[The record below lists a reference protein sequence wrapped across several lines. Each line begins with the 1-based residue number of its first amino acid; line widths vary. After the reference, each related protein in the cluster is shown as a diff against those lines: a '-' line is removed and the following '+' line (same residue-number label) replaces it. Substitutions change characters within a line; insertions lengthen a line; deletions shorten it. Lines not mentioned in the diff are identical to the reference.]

1 MIEGKVF
8 LKLDASNL
16 SAWEVRKTQLGS
28 HLRNLV
34 HSDDHAF
41 VFSNESQELSFS
53 DPWQK
58 YKDGQLSKN
67 VMNLPCKASLAYVDR
82 YKEKFAT
89 PGFQLPPILKKRAH
103 STVSSDSPSTFA
115 TAATVSSTSSAT
127 STQSF
132 AVKNSVNASVI
143 DLTENQYATI
153 SSPNHKV
160 HVVEQRAYQEQA
172 SPMSSMASSASP
184 VPTATSPKTARMRQ
198 LEFKVESHDK
208 KLTDIQTSVT
218 VLDDKIV
225 TQGEKTS
232 FQFTRFEEM
241 LSHITG
247 TIVDGMQKMADPKT
261 APKTDTPMN
270 NSLVTTEEFGLYD
283 PIRRAAEWNETRR
296 RDQTH
301 RLYVATQR
309 AEYISQLRRDTQASS
324 GDSVDFE
331 AIADQRYP
339 YPPEIDYPD
348 DIQYDDDL

>member
-1 MIEGKVF
+1 LFRSVDRTIEGKVF

-16 SAWEVRKTQLGS
+16 SAWEVRKPQLGH

-34 HSDDHAF
+34 HPDDHAL
-41 VFSNESQELSFS
+41 VFSNESQDLSFS

-115 TAATVSSTSSAT
+115 TAATASSTSSAT
-127 STQSF
+127 STRSI

-184 VPTATSPKTARMRQ
+184 VPNATSPKTARMRQ

-218 VLDDKIV
+218 ALDDKIA
-225 TQGEKTS
+225 TQGENTS
-232 FQFTRFEEM
+232 FQFNRFEEM
-241 LSHITG
+241 LTHIHG
-247 TIVDGMQKMADPKT
+247 TIVDGMQKLADPKT
-261 APKTDTPMN
+261 APKTDVPMD
-270 NSLVTTEEFGLYD
+270 NSLVTTEEVSTYD
-283 PIRRAAEWNETRR
+283 PIR
-296 RDQTH
+296 
-301 RLYVATQR
+301 TQR
-309 AEYISQLRRDTQASS
+309 AEYISQLRRDTQAYY
-324 GDSVDFE
+324 GESVDFE
-331 AIADQRYP
+331 AVADQRYP
-339 YPPEIDYPD
+339 YPPEIDYPN